1 MKTYKANSYQGIS
14 HLRKLCP
21 KKWEFAKLNHTN
33 TIHSHK
39 EHCPK
44 KWNFAR
50 LIHNEA
56 IHIHKKTLPKVM
68 KTCQAN
74 SYQGHSRTQRR
85 LSTEMKICKTNW
97 YHGRFH
103 AKKLNTVKRNENSKS
118 NSHQGRSSKQR
129 TMKMGDERDD
139 SRSFVHDCLKNSCNL
154 GMAVSSLG
162 YSFFISW
169 MFQKVNVKQRVIT
182 LNINFEWTQN
192 KHISK

>member
-1 MKTYKANSYQGIS
+1 MRICKAYSHQYHSFTQRILSKEMKLCKANSQRGYSYTQ
-14 HLRKLCP
+14 
-21 KKWEFAKLNHTN
+21 
-33 TIHSHK
+33 
-39 EHCPK
+39 
-44 KWNFAR
+44 
-50 LIHNEA
+50 
-56 IHIHKKTLPKVM
+56 KTLPKVM
-68 KTCQAN
+68 KTCKAN
-74 SYQGHSRTQRR
+74 SYQGHSHTQRR

-97 YHGRFH
+97 YHSRFH
-103 AKKLNTVKRNENSKS
+103 AKKINTVKRNENPKS
-118 NSHQGRSSKQR
+118 NSHHGCSSTQR

-139 SRSFVHDCLKNSCNL
+139 SRYFVHDCLKNSCNL